1 MYIHSVRD
9 NILYILVDI
18 ICIYNHNVC
27 VWLYM
32 YIRLHSRSLCFLV
45 KLMSFSAR
53 RIPESLPEFPGKI
66 FATWDQVLKY
76 LQCPYW
82 FWEYTRLISMHT
94 SNISLGRMNHKDFTQ
109 FASSIPQKLRLA
121 LLYGALDEVEWHAEA
136 QYDCMELGS
145 RRVCTI
151 MPLFDGPLYM

>member
-1 MYIHSVRD
+1 MGSG
-9 NILYILVDI
+9 
-18 ICIYNHNVC
+18 
-27 VWLYM
+27 
-32 YIRLHSRSLCFLV
+32 F
-45 KLMSFSAR
+45 
-53 RIPESLPEFPGKI
+53 KI
-66 FATWDQVLKY
+66 FAM
-76 LQCPYW
+76 PI
-82 FWEYTRLISMHT
+82 LILRVYKTDTVSMHT

-145 RRVCTI
+145 QRVCTI